1 MLHNT
6 YLDMNMSIKQNH
18 AIDMS
23 VNIDF
28 QQACLLTNNITYIL
42 NHSHNSQAE
51 GGTAPDPPPPDGVW
65 PKH

>member
-1 MLHNT
+1 MLHDT

-23 VNIDF
+23 VNIEF
-28 QQACLLTNNITYIL
+28 KQTCSLTNNITFIL
-42 NHSHNSQAE
+42 NHSHNSQTE